1 MMADSMQRDDP
12 KGPAGNGGVLAD
24 ARLLAAGAAGLAAA
38 FLMLWSLRGLPGG
51 MMALWLT
58 ALPLF
63 LAGIGFGAVALVGAV
78 IIGSIA
84 LLVAGGSFAFGVFLL
99 AFAVPVLLLV
109 LLASPRGGGL
119 RLSFAL
125 LGVIPAAGILVAAFL
140 LADQPGGLEGAL
152 RRAAETGAARMGMA
166 VGEGMLADLARV
178 KAAAIGFWVM
188 LALLINAAA
197 AGGLLV
203 RAGVIGAAPAWRQAR
218 LPVWYPA
225 LPALAALIW
234 LVTDSAQDAV
244 PLSVTLALMV
254 PVFLHG
260 LAAFHR
266 VTMPLRGR
274 TFLLAI
280 AYGALLLMAVPVAFA
295 ATAFGLFD
303 ILHGNRARPTVP

>member
-1 MMADSMQRDDP
+1 MADSMQREDP

-24 ARLLAAGAAGLAAA
+24 ARWLAAGAAGLAAA
-38 FLMLWSLRGLPGG
+38 FLMLWSLRGLPVG
-51 MMALWLT
+51 MLALWAT
-58 ALPLF
+58 PLPLF
-63 LAGIGFGAVALVGAV
+63 MAGIGFGGVALLGAVAVASL
-78 IIGSIA
+78 A

-99 AFAVPVLLLV
+99 AFAVPTLLLV
-109 LLASPRGGGL
+109 LTATSAAGGL
-119 RLSFAL
+119 RLPFVL

-140 LADQPGGLEGAL
+140 LGDAPGGLEGAL
-152 RRAAETGAARMGMA
+152 RRAAEVGAARMGVP
-166 VGEGMLADLARV
+166 VGEAMLAELVRV

-188 LALLINAAA
+188 LALLMNAAA

-203 RAGVIGAAPAWRQAR
+203 RLGVIGAAPAWRQAR

-225 LPALAALIW
+225 LPAFAALVW
-234 LVTDSAQDAV
+234 LVTDAAQDAV
-244 PLSVTLALMV
+244 PLSVLLALLV
-254 PVFLHG
+254 PMFLHG

-266 VTMPLRGR
+266 VTIPLRGR

-280 AYGALLLMAVPVAFA
+280 AYGALLLMAVPVALA